1 MNGRLDV
8 SSPNLKEK
16 DIPITELVHLWK
28 HRDSLAMM
36 PPEGWETV
44 ISIIQKLLPEYGV
57 RDFTNLENDH
67 CYVVEVLLHQGQTDF
82 LDDGIDLLAQT
93 GGKVRVLQA
102 FVSHIAPYYYHY
114 VWEMFT
120 NGTDEELMFVYPKK
134 SRLLQK
140 ERQIAF
146 LVERL
151 LNSFGY
157 KLLSPRAAA
166 TIIPEIETE
175 CLEKGEVAV
184 FHLLFS
190 ELFSVH

>member
-1 MNGRLDV
+1 MT
-8 SSPNLKEK
+8 
-16 DIPITELVHLWK
+16 IT
-28 HRDSLAMM
+28 SL
-36 PPEGWETV
+36 
-44 ISIIQKLLPEYGV
+44 ISIIQKLLPEYAV
-57 RDFTNLENDH
+57 HFTNLENDH
-67 CYVVEVLLHQGQTDF
+67 CYDFTNLGKTIIVAWSSTVLLHQGQTDF

-93 GGKVRVLQA
+93 QGGRTGCVFVLQEPLSA
-102 FVSHIAPYYYHY
+102 TIAPYTNIIYY

-134 SRLLQK
+134 SQLSQR

>member
-1 MNGRLDV
+1 MSHPD
-8 SSPNLKEK
+8 LKEK
-16 DIPITELVHLWK
+16 DIPITELVHIWK

-36 PPEGWETV
+36 PPAEWETV
-44 ISIIQKLLPEYGV
+44 ISIIQKLLPEYAV

-67 CYVVEVLLHQGQTDF
+67 CYVVEVLLHQGQIDF
-82 LDDGIDLLAQT
+82 LDDGLDLLAQT
-93 GGKVRVLQA
+93 GGKTRVLQT
-102 FVSHIAPYYYHY
+102 FVSHIAPYYYYY

-120 NGTDEELMFVYPKK
+120 NSTDEDLMFAYPKK
-134 SRLLQK
+134 AQLSQR
-140 ERQIAF
+140 ERQIVF

-157 KLLSPRAAA
+157 KPLSPRAAA
-166 TIIPEIETE
+166 TIVPEIETE

-190 ELFSVH
+190 ELFSIR

>member
-1 MNGRLDV
+1 
-8 SSPNLKEK
+8 
-16 DIPITELVHLWK
+16 
-28 HRDSLAMM
+28 MM
-36 PPEGWETV
+36 PSEEWKTV
-44 ISIIQKLLPEYGV
+44 ISIIQKLLPEYAV

-67 CYVVEVLLHQGQTDF
+67 CYVVEVLLHQGATDF
-82 LDDGIDLLAQT
+82 LDDGLDLLAQT
-93 GGKVRVLQA
+93 GGKARVLQA
-102 FVSHIAPYYYHY
+102 FVSHIAPYYYYY

-120 NGTDEELMFVYPKK
+120 SGTDEAFMFAYPKK
-134 SRLLQK
+134 SQLSQK

-157 KLLSPRAAA
+157 KLLSPRAAT

-175 CLEKGEVAV
+175 CLETGEVTV

-190 ELFSVH
+190 ELFSVR